1 VIELLSIEKIQK
13 RVKELA
19 GEISKDYNDR
29 VPILIGVLN
38 GSFIFLSDLAREL
51 TIDCEVDFIKVN
63 SYDGKESSG
72 TVHLLKDISADIT
85 NRHII
90 LVEDIVDSGLTMNF
104 LIKRLEGS
112 NPASVAVVTLLFKS
126 EIAQLNLELNYV
138 GFEIPSDFVVGYGL
152 DVEQKMRNLK
162 SIYRLEENDF

>member
-1 VIELLSIEKIQK
+1 MSKLL
-13 RVKELA
+13 
-19 GEISKDYNDR
+19 
-29 VPILIGVLN
+29 
-38 GSFIFLSDLAREL
+38 
-51 TIDCEVDFIKVN
+51 
-63 SYDGKESSG
+63 
-72 TVHLLKDISADIT
+72 DI
-85 NRHII
+85 
-90 LVEDIVDSGLTMNF
+90 F

-126 EIAQLNLELNYV
+126 EIAQLNLELSYV